1 MELDELA
8 NDPQSDAQS
17 AGMSGL
23 LLCEQIED
31 MRKHTR
37 RDALTVVLDP
47 NNGCGAIG
55 LRVQRDSATV
65 LRIFRS
71 VCQQIRE
78 HLQKSGSVGLEP
90 NRFVR
95 ERDGQRVVVFL
106 A

>member
-1 MELDELA
+1 MELDELT

-23 LLCEQIED
+23 VLCEQIED

-37 RDALTVVLDP
+37 RDTLTVILDP
-47 NNGCGAIG
+47 KNGRGTVG
-55 LRVQRDSATV
+55 LRAQRDSATI

-71 VCQQIRE
+71 VCEQIRE
-78 HLQKSGSVGLEP
+78 YLQKSGSVGLEP

-95 ERDGQRVVVFL
+95 KRD
-106 A
+106 